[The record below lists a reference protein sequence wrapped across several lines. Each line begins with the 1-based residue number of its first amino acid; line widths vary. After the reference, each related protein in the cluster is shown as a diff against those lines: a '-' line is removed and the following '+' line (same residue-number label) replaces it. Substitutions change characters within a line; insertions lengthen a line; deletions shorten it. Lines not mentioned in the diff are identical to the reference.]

1 MTSSIEAL
9 LTEWDGEAVA
19 TRYDADHGAYMFIG
33 VHSTILGPTAG
44 GTRIKVYPRP
54 ADGLADCMR
63 LAEAMTFKFAVAGLE
78 AGGGKAVL
86 AVPEIP
92 TGAAK
97 RDLLLRYADL
107 IETLNGTYRTG
118 PDMNTTQADMDV
130 IGERTRHVFGRSPE
144 NGGCGSSAP
153 DTAVGVYH
161 GIQASCAHVFGSGA
175 LTGRT
180 VLVQGL
186 GGVGRV
192 LVDLLARDG
201 AKLLVADVDAGR
213 VAEVVQELGAVAVP
227 PDEVIGTECD
237 VFAPCATGGVLDATT
252 IPRLRCPIVAGA
264 ANNQLAER
272 ADANRLTGAGILYA
286 PDFVIN
292 SGGALHLFGLELL
305 NWSTSELAGKLAGIG
320 DTLGEIYTRA
330 SEHGTSTEEAAE
342 AIARARIEA
351 ARRQHRPHR
360 TW

>member
-1 MTSSIEAL
+1 
-9 LTEWDGEAVA
+9 
-19 TRYDADHGAYMFIG
+19 
-33 VHSTILGPTAG
+33 
-44 GTRIKVYPRP
+44 
-54 ADGLADCMR
+54 
-63 LAEAMTFKFAVAGLE
+63 
-78 AGGGKAVL
+78 VL

-130 IGERTRHVFGRSPE
+130 IGERTRHVFGKSPE

-201 AKLLVADVDAGR
+201 AKLLVA
-213 VAEVVQELGAVAVP
+213 VP

-237 VFAPCATGGVLDATT
+237 VFAPCATGGVLSEAT

-272 ADANRLTGAGILYA
+272 ADANRLTAAGILYA

-305 NWSTSELAGKLAGIG
+305 NWSASELAGKLAGIG

-330 SEHGTSTEEAAE
+330 REHGTSTEEAAE

-351 ARRQHRPHR
+351 ARQQHRPHR